1 VQLDA
6 DAFLAKPLEAKAFVG
21 RVTQLLH
28 HGPRNDSEL
37 HLVDH
42 YESIDVDTPVSHIV
56 LEQSESLSDHSGPG
70 SSSDRIQDPQ
80 KGSRVANILAEE
92 KVFIGQEVPLADLT
106 EGVRLARDLHYI
118 GGRAAERAN
127 DQPASQPERNRRGP
141 RVDMDRVGGYF
152 TTLVPPN
159 GWLAVDPL

>member
-1 VQLDA
+1 MQLDA
-6 DAFLAKPLEAKAFVG
+6 DAFLAKPLEAKAFVDH
-21 RVTQLLH
+21 VMQLLH

-37 HLVDH
+37 HSVDH

-56 LEQSESLSDHSGPG
+56 LEQSESQSDDGGPG

-118 GGRAAERAN
+118 EGRRLLRSGERLSERTLSRLRSLR
-127 DQPASQPERNRRGP
+127 DIGEIPESIWIVSADLP
-141 RVDMDRVGGYF
+141 S
-152 TTLVPPN
+152 P
-159 GWLAVDPL
+159 